1 MAWFSSVLHDDRVI
15 ICSIC
20 ITAATLVVS
29 IPLVLEK
36 WRDDAEIKPVQPKTQ
51 YITQDTEDSL
61 KPGTLDTLLS
71 HYNYAIRETA
81 AKIVC
86 DRAVNDGSTMELLL
100 WGITRP
106 DYDERM
112 KNLRALAVITDP
124 HSLHALHN
132 WKAYAALVRSLELS
146 IDKDQEVLN
155 DEHWDEYPLR
165 DMTEKLCLMFI
176 SQLITHYDAE
186 KLVKA
191 KFVEKWLAKQNWGT
205 TPEER
210 QSNFLKYLQNKNNRI
225 SDIVTSIQNTRS
237 GREALEKT
245 GLMSP
250 GCATD
255 NDEDDTHLEAAE
267 RFNILISMNVDE
279 IRGEDDENRVLARTL
294 PTDFDEHRRRQLHRE
309 AMVLNDGSRPVN
321 RDDIIQRDHGSSP

>member
-1 MAWFSSVLHDDRVI
+1 M
-15 ICSIC
+15 
-20 ITAATLVVS
+20 
-29 IPLVLEK
+29 
-36 WRDDAEIKPVQPKTQ
+36 KT
-51 YITQDTEDSL
+51 D
-61 KPGTLDTLLS
+61 
-71 HYNYAIRETA
+71 
-81 AKIVC
+81 
-86 DRAVNDGSTMELLL
+86 
-100 WGITRP
+100 
-106 DYDERM
+106 
-112 KNLRALAVITDP
+112 
-124 HSLHALHN
+124 SLHALHT

-191 KFVEKWLAKQNWGT
+191 QFVEKWLAKQNWGAT
-205 TPEER
+205 QEER
-210 QSNFLKYLQNKNNRI
+210 QANFLKYLQTKTNRI

-237 GREALEKT
+237 GREALEKA

-250 GCATD
+250 GCGTD
-255 NDEDDTHLEAAE
+255 NEEEETHLVVAE
-267 RFNILISMNVDE
+267 RFNILISMNTGE
-279 IRGEDDENRVLARTL
+279 MRGDDDENRVLARTL

-321 RDDIIQRDHGSSP
+321 RDDIIQRDHGASP